1 MKKSQE
7 NRNNLF
13 KKLRAFFKDIGKISK
28 FILLISIYSLF
39 LGVKKLATKLKFL
52 SIIQNFLNKIILL
65 LDPHNPDKISQIEL
79 INLAIKNMTSK
90 KNRSIVTI
98 GGMTVGIAGIVF
110 LVSIGYGLQ
119 ALVIDRVARLDEMR
133 QTDVSVLPG
142 SNLYLDDEVLD
153 SFQEITSVEL
163 ALPQIA
169 VVGKVNY
176 NNSMT
181 DMAVYG

>member
-1 MKKSQE
+1 MKKLQG
-7 NRNNLF
+7 NKINIL
-13 KKLRAFFKDIGKISK
+13 LKDIGKISK
-28 FILLISIYSLF
+28 YILLISIYSLF
-39 LGVKKLATKLKFL
+39 LGFRKISTKLKFL
-52 SIIQNFLNKIILL
+52 SFIPNFLNRIIKI

-90 KNRSIVTI
+90 KNRSVVTI

-142 SNLYLDDEVLD
+142 SNLFLDDEVLD
-153 SFQEITSVEL
+153 SFQKISSVEL

-181 DMAVYG
+181 DMAV